1 LLSRSIVL
9 EFFWLGRAMVSDLV
23 NSVVQVLVGRRWKQ
37 FLSLAAASFA
47 VVLFV
52 AACAVSQEDL
62 QQAESGTAGTA
73 TSDDSSLTVYTALE
87 DDQISGYLESFKA
100 KHPDINVNIVRDST
114 GIITAKLLAEADN
127 PQADVVWGTAASSLL
142 VAEERGLLEPYAPA
156 GLEGVNPKF
165 RDEANP
171 PQWVGIDV
179 WMSAFCVNTIES
191 EKLGLPIPKGW
202 ADLADPAYRGHI
214 VMSNPASS
222 GTGFLSVS
230 SILQNSPTEEEGWA
244 YLDKLHENVA
254 QYMHSGSRPCKAA
267 GAGEYPIGISFGYR
281 AVKQKNDGEPIE
293 AVFPEEGSG
302 WDVEA
307 NALIK
312 KAEIK
317 EASKTFLDWAISPEV
332 SEKYAESF
340 AITAVKTNVPPPE
353 GFPADPIAQLA
364 DNDLRWAAANRDRI
378 LDEWTNRYD
387 AKSEPKDE

>member
-1 LLSRSIVL
+1 
-9 EFFWLGRAMVSDLV
+9 MVSDLV
-23 NSVVQVLVGRRWKQ
+23 RIVAQAFSARRRQ
-37 FLSLAAASFA
+37 RFLSMAAASFA

-52 AACAVSQEDL
+52 TACAVPQGDL
-62 QQAESGTAGTA
+62 QQSDSGAA
-73 TSDDSSLTVYTALE
+73 SPTSSSDSSITVYTALE
-87 DDQISGYLESFKA
+87 DDQIGGYLESFKVQN
-100 KHPDINVNIVRDST
+100 PDIDVNIVRDST
-114 GIITAKLLAEADN
+114 GIITAKLLAEANN

-142 VAEERGLLEPYAPA
+142 VAEEKGLLEPYAPA
-156 GLEGVNPKF
+156 GLDAVNPKF
-165 RDEANP
+165 RDDANP

-179 WMSAFCVNTIES
+179 WMSAFCVNTVES

-202 ADLADPAYRGHI
+202 ADLADPVYRGHI

-230 SILQNSPTEEEGWA
+230 TILQNSASEAEGWA

-267 GAGEYPIGISFGYR
+267 GAGEFPIGISFGYR
-281 AVKQKNDGEPIE
+281 AVNQKNDGEPIE
-293 AVFPEEGSG
+293 PVFPVEGSG

-317 EASKTFLDWAISPEV
+317 DAAKTFLDWAISPEV

-340 AITAVKTNVPPPE
+340 AITAVKTDVPPPA
-353 GFPADPIAQLA
+353 GFPADPVAQLA
-364 DNDLRWAAANRDRI
+364 DNDLRWAAANRERI
-378 LDEWTNRYD
+378 LAEWTKRYD
-387 AKSEPKDE
+387 AKSEPKS